1 MKFPNPQLKKPN
13 NIVVRPNTNGCA
25 TLKLGIEGIAEKSI
39 TYKVVHTYY
48 LLVKKGTRDEIVHT
62 AALNLFKQKNT
73 VKGLK
78 NAVA

>member
-1 MKFPNPQLKKPN
+1 MNVVIWEKKY
-13 NIVVRPNTNGCA
+13 
-25 TLKLGIEGIAEKSI
+25 
-39 TYKVVHTYY
+39 TYSTHY

-78 NAVA
+78 NAVV